1 MAYCEKCGTQLSDGT
16 KFCPKC
22 GKAVNG
28 DEENTIYNSSK
39 PKVLYLIIIALAL
52 AAIGAWLLFGSNSK
66 ESQNETTS
74 TELVSD
80 SEDIKNDPNDV
91 HSEEFIKKRLG
102 EVSKTLNGEGI
113 SEKEIIEKYF
123 SKRFRKMY
131 NTINDLEEQ
140 GKGTDGLW
148 YSGEFLSGSSE
159 GYDKTSVGQIHNID
173 DKEASADLIYYNDID
188 GYSFTQTAKL
198 VLEDNN
204 WFVDDICNRISD
216 MKDYIEEMKKKVGE
230 ESSSNNLDWLQGH
243 WVYRQGSYQAHLVIK
258 ENTVRQYSSL
268 NPESTYY
275 TFRVD
280 GNTMYIKPIKN
291 DGTDFFVTL
300 DYQNHRIDYG
310 DSNWMRKIE

>member
-28 DEENTIYNSSK
+28 DEENTINNSSK

-52 AAIGAWLLFGSNSK
+52 AAIGVWLLFGSNSK

-80 SEDIKNDPNDV
+80 SEDIKKDPNDV

-131 NTINDLEEQ
+131 NTINNLEEQ

-148 YSGEFLSGSSE
+148 YSREFLSGSSE

-216 MKDYIEEMKKKVGE
+216 MKDYIEEMEK
-230 ESSSNNLDWLQGH
+230 
-243 WVYRQGSYQAHLVIK
+243 R
-258 ENTVRQYSSL
+258 
-268 NPESTYY
+268 
-275 TFRVD
+275 
-280 GNTMYIKPIKN
+280 
-291 DGTDFFVTL
+291 
-300 DYQNHRIDYG
+300 
-310 DSNWMRKIE
+310 